1 MATDRAYGGVPAEQR
16 RANRRRALLAAGL
29 DVLGTDGHRRLTVG
43 RLCADAGL
51 NERYFYESFANSDE
65 LVLAVFDAVI
75 GEVSAAIVSAVAT
88 APADARAKAR
98 AAIAAAVELLT
109 DDPRKTRLVFVEAL
123 TVPVLAGRR
132 VEVGRSFVALIVG
145 QAHDFYGPAT
155 ALRLGSWA
163 EFAAAHLLGG
173 LSETLTAW
181 VRGDLAITRD
191 ALIDRSTDL
200 FVLVADH
207 VVGR

>member
-1 MATDRAYGGVPAEQR
+1 MATERAYGGVPAEER
-16 RANRRRALLAAGL
+16 RAVRRRALLAAGL
-29 DVLGTDGHRRLTVG
+29 EILGTEGHRRLTVG
-43 RLCADAGL
+43 RLCAAAGL
-51 NERYFYESFANSDE
+51 NERYFYESFAGADAVVVE
-65 LVLAVFDAVI
+65 VFDEVI

-98 AAIAAAVELLT
+98 AAIATAVELLT
-109 DDPRKTRLVFVEAL
+109 DDPRKGRLVFVEAL
-123 TVPVLAGRR
+123 GVPVLAGRR
-132 VEVGRSFVALIVG
+132 ADVARAFVALIVG
-145 QAHDFYGPAT
+145 QAQEFYGPAT

-181 VRGDLAITRD
+181 VRGELAITRD
-191 ALIDRSTDL
+191 ELIERSTDL